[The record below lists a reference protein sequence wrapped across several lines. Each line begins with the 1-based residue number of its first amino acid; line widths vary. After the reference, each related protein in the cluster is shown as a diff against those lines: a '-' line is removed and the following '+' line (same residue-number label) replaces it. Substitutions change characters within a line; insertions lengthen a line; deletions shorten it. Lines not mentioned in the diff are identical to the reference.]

1 MSEMRFF
8 ERLRALEADPGRR
21 GRQNSDAVLKSII
34 WNLGKILNTRKGTV
48 LLDPDFGLPDYTNFG
63 ASFSEETIGVLRRSM
78 EKLVR
83 RYEPRIQQLRIQPHQ
98 VLPDELELAFDIV
111 GVVSMEDGAL
121 PVNMKTYILCNGE
134 VRIAR
139 QEMS

>member
-8 ERLRALEADPGRR
+8 ERLRALETDPGRR
-21 GRQNSDAVLKSII
+21 GRQNSDAVLNSII

>member
-8 ERLRALEADPGRR
+8 ERLRALEANPDRR
-21 GRQNSDAVLKSII
+21 GRQNSDTVLNSIV

-111 GVVSMEDGAL
+111 GVVSLEDGTL

-139 QEMS
+139 QEMQ

>member
-1 MSEMRFF
+1 MSEMHFF

-21 GRQNSDAVLKSII
+21 GRQNSDAVLNSII

>member
-8 ERLRALEADPGRR
+8 ERLRSLEADPGRR
-21 GRQNSDAVLKSII
+21 GRQNSDAVLNSII